1 MKTLIFLLALSF
13 GCANA
18 NELQKVQ
25 EASKVTTQV
34 VSNRFVIEPVFG
46 EFAGNL
52 LMKLNL
58 ENRLNLRF
66 VAQQGRFL
74 MIEDQNIRNSSDVLR
89 ILNLLRKTATLKSAD
104 PAPVWKNQDVN
115 QSLHTDPGW
124 SNFNALFGGEP
135 DAYNPRVPELMRFTQ
150 SLDSSKTG
158 VVAILDVGRSQK
170 STNDTDS
177 KLISEANF
185 MESDT
190 AFGDA
195 RDIDNDPNQKNHAG
209 QIASL
214 YSAIGNNQFGI
225 AGIEQRSGFVQIR
238 AFSESK
244 SKPFSVE
251 NSIRWAAGLAIDG
264 VPNNPN
270 PAKVLNLSFGSE
282 NACSNSMQAAIDDA
296 IDAGSIVIASA
307 GNEGFVG
314 FITQPANCSGVISVG
329 SLQANGELSNFS
341 NSSDKLKISTI
352 GEFVPMSDPAGTS
365 ELVNTSGTSFSAPV
379 VGSVILSAAIEK
391 PDLNAAQVLNALAGL
406 ENVAAQTVN
415 LTNGQQ
421 RTICENGSCGK
432 KLDAIQFY
440 EAMTASAVPT
450 ATAKASKA
458 LGSALVNVRNISVA
472 QVRESVNAE
481 ILTASFDEVTGQ
493 MNFESSENGSF
504 QIRFFADEAGNA
516 AGARVGIEYLM
527 NVEVQ
532 NLKVKS
538 FSNAQEVQAT
548 EPQNPN
554 PSQPVAE
561 SGGGGGGS
569 LSLLG
574 LLGLFC
580 LVAKFK
586 RVR

>member
-1 MKTLIFLLALSF
+1 MKTLIFLLALAVGSV
-13 GCANA
+13 NA
-18 NELQKVQ
+18 QPLQKSNHGFERQ
-25 EASKVTTQV
+25 TTQV
-34 VSNRFVIEPVFG
+34 VSKRFVIEPVFG

-115 QSLHTDPGW
+115 QSLHSDPGW
-124 SNFNALFGGEP
+124 SNFNALFGGEA
-135 DAYNPRVPELMRFTQ
+135 DSYNPRVPELMRFTQ

-185 MESDT
+185 LESDT

-195 RDIDNDPNQKNHAG
+195 RDIDNDPNEKNHAG

-270 PAKVLNLSFGSE
+270 PAKVLNLSFGSQ
-282 NACSNSMQAAIDDA
+282 NACSNSIQSAIDDA
-296 IDAGSIVIASA
+296 IDAGAIVVSSA
-307 GNEGFVG
+307 GNEGLVG
-314 FITQPANCSGVISVG
+314 FITQPANCAGVIAVG
-329 SLQANGELSNFS
+329 SLKPSGELSNFS

-379 VGSVILSAAIEK
+379 VGAVILSAVIEK

-406 ENVAAQTVN
+406 ENVAEQTVN

-432 KLDAIQFY
+432 KLDAIEFY

-450 ATAKASKA
+450 ATAKGSKA
-458 LGSALVNVRNISVA
+458 LGSALTNVRNISVV

-481 ILTASFDEVTGQ
+481 ILTASFDEVTSQ

-516 AGARVGIEYLM
+516 AGARTGVEYVM
-527 NVEVQ
+527 NIEVQ
-532 NLKVKS
+532 NLQVAS
-538 FSNAQEVQAT
+538 FTNPQAVQVVQPE
-548 EPQNPN
+548 EPDLA
-554 PSQPVAE
+554 QPVAA
-561 SGGGGGGS
+561 SGGGGS
-569 LSLLG
+569 LNLFG

-580 LVAKFK
+580 LVSLLK

>member
-170 STNDTDS
+170 ATNDTDPR
-177 KLISEANF
+177 LIREANF
-185 MESDT
+185 MESDS
-190 AFGDA
+190 AFSDA
-195 RDIDNDPNQKNHAG
+195 RDIDNDSNEKNHAG

-264 VPNNPN
+264 VPINPN
-270 PAKVLNLSFGSE
+270 PAKVLNLSFGSR
-282 NACSNSMQAAIDDA
+282 NACSNSMQSAIDDA
-296 IDAGSIVIASA
+296 IDAGVIIVSSV

-314 FITQPANCSGVISVG
+314 FITQPANCAGVIAVG
-329 SLQANGELSNFS
+329 SLKPSGELSNFS

-365 ELVNTSGTSFSAPV
+365 ELVNSSGTSFSTPV
-379 VGSVILSAAIEK
+379 VGAVILSAAIEK
-391 PDLNAAQVLNALAGL
+391 PDLNAAQVLNALVGL
-406 ENVAAQTVN
+406 EDVAAQTVN

-421 RTICENGSCGK
+421 QTICGNGSCGK
-432 KLDAIQFY
+432 KLDAIEFY
-440 EAMTASAVPT
+440 EAMTASQVPI
-450 ATAKASKA
+450 ATARASKA
-458 LGSALVNVRNISVA
+458 LGSALTNVRNISVA
-472 QVRESVNAE
+472 QVRESANAE

-580 LVAKFK
+580 LVSLLK